1 MDESGFLPRAHSKGW
16 GRALLSAGAGMP
28 GQDTDEIGQ
37 DLAKPVDDAVRDCIN
52 AVKKQARG
60 QLVAAG
66 YAITGSHPLNWREL
80 LHSGV
85 LLKVSPKKKL
95 GSSNWQRRVLLLTP
109 TVLIYCKS
117 EDGRDRGDAAGLI
130 TLAEMSSIKVIPPLF
145 DSEAEEL
152 QIGTESG
159 RTFRF
164 KHELDGSTSPGER
177 LACNFELQWWCTKIT
192 GAKRNYSRNPESAQQ
207 NNSAAGSG
215 GAPPP
220 PPVGTPRASFSSSPV
235 VEPIMKK
242 TPLAAESVVSKTLP
256 PASRI

>member
-1 MDESGFLPRAHSKGW
+1 
-16 GRALLSAGAGMP
+16 
-28 GQDTDEIGQ
+28 
-37 DLAKPVDDAVRDCIN
+37 
-52 AVKKQARG
+52 
-60 QLVAAG
+60 
-66 YAITGSHPLNWREL
+66 
-80 LHSGV
+80 
-85 LLKVSPKKKL
+85 
-95 GSSNWQRRVLLLTP
+95 
-109 TVLIYCKS
+109 
-117 EDGRDRGDAAGLI
+117 
-130 TLAEMSSIKVIPPLF
+130 MSSIKVIPPLF

-256 PASRI
+256 PAAGNSTAVEKMLPSDSVTATGPLARPPPLLSDHGDVSSADAALRSPRTPMTPKAF